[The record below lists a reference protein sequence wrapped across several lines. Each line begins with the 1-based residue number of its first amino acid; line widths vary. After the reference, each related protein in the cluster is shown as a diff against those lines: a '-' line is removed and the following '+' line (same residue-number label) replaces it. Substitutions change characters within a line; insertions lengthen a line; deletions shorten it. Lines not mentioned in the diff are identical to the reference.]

1 MDRKIIIVIAVL
13 MAASCS
19 KQVVEDSAAEYI
31 RLDAGVA
38 PTKALIESSSAL
50 RASGNELTLYDVHT
64 KADGT
69 LFQYMTG
76 QKVTSDG
83 SRWGFVDGSGNAVEI
98 PWTKRGFH
106 HFLAYVSRYG
116 TEDIL
121 DKSLTVGYEAP
132 GEGED
137 AQDHKIV
144 IPAGGGKFTI
154 TPSLG
159 YDFMYASAARN
170 VVMQGTGTVQ
180 LKMKHLFAAVTFQIQ
195 NMSGSQMTINSFELD
210 GMRVTGS
217 AVIGHEKVPV
227 ITLDE
232 APDASGFDVSNQSVA
247 AAMGSTYKLHGG
259 DFLIWPHISDY
270 YADLSFSL
278 TYTLGSGDSAEPVK
292 LQLTTANPKVIS
304 WDAGCRYIYTITI
317 SDQIL
322 FDVVKVV
329 DWINDDVILQ

>member
-1 MDRKIIIVIAVL
+1 MAML

-76 QKVTSDG
+76 QKVRSDG
-83 SRWGFVDGSGNAVEI
+83 SRWRFVDGSDNAVEI

-106 HFLAYVSRYG
+106 HFLAFVSKYG
-116 TEDIL
+116 GKEITSTD
-121 DKSLTVGYEAP
+121 LTVGYKAP
-132 GEGED
+132 EEGEY
-137 AQDHKIV
+137 AEDHKIV

-154 TPSLG
+154 TPSMG

-180 LKMKHLFAAVTFQIQ
+180 LEMKHLFAAVTFQIL

-232 APDASGFDVSNQSVA
+232 APPESDFDVLDQSVA
-247 AAMGSTYKLHGG
+247 AAMGSTYKLYGG
-259 DFLIWPHISDY
+259 DLLVWPHISDY

-278 TYTLGSGDSAEPVK
+278 TYTLGGGDPAAPVELK
-292 LQLTTANPKVIS
+292 LTTANPAVIS

-317 SDQIL
+317 SDNIL

-329 DWINDDVILQ
+329 DWINDDVILQQ

>member
-1 MDRKIIIVIAVL
+1 MAML
-13 MAASCS
+13 MAAACT
-19 KQVVEDSAAEYI
+19 KQVVEDSAAGYI

-38 PTKALIESSSAL
+38 PTKALIESSSDL
-50 RASGNELTLYDVHT
+50 RTSGNELTLYDVHT

-69 LFQYMTG
+69 LFQYMTD

-106 HFLAYVSRYG
+106 HFLAFVSKYG
-116 TEDIL
+116 GKEITSTD
-121 DKSLTVGYEAP
+121 LTVGYKAP
-132 GEGED
+132 EEGEY
-137 AQDHKIV
+137 AEDHKIV
-144 IPAGGGKFTI
+144 IPADGGKLTI
-154 TPSLG
+154 GPSMG

-180 LKMKHLFAAVTFQIQ
+180 LEMKHLFAAVTFQIL
-195 NMSGSQMTINSFELD
+195 NMSSSTMTINSFELD

-217 AVIGHEKVPV
+217 AEIGHGTVPV
-227 ITLDE
+227 IALDE
-232 APDASGFDVSNQSVA
+232 APDESGFDVSDQSVA

-278 TYTLGSGDSAEPVK
+278 TYTLGTGSPADPVSFS
-292 LQLTTANPKVIS
+292 LTTANPEVIS

-317 SDQIL
+317 SDHIL
-322 FDVVKVV
+322 FDVVKVI